1 MEGRGVSILAG
12 LNPAQ
17 REAVEAVEGPL
28 LIIAGPGSGKTRVIA
43 HRIAYLVRVHEVSP
57 YRIMAVTFTNKAAN
71 EMKERAFRLLGE
83 SAQGLTLG
91 TFHAICARILRSEG
105 DHIGLERRF
114 VIYDEDDQ
122 VALVKR
128 SLEELGLDPK
138 RYAPRAVHSAIS
150 SAKNQLIDAQA
161 YIGYIH
167 NYFEEVVQR
176 VYQRYQELLAENRA
190 LDFDD
195 LLMKAVELF
204 RTQAEILD
212 RYQTRYLHLL
222 IDEFQDTNIAQYVLA
237 RQLAGKHR
245 NICVVGDPDQSI
257 YSWRSADLRNI
268 LNFEKDYPDAKVV
281 HLEQNYRSSQTILQ
295 TAGNIIS
302 TNIMRKPIKLWTN
315 NEVGLPVTVVETY
328 SEQDEA
334 EFVVDEVEELI
345 HRGEHQARDCAVMY
359 RTNAQSRALEEAFV
373 RRGLPYKLV
382 GGLRFYQRREIKDVL
397 SYLRLIHNPYDG
409 VSLTRII
416 NVPGRGIGQRTVD
429 KLTQWAKSRK
439 LPLYTALQLLAS
451 QKDSDDESE
460 KLKRISPTVILN
472 RLTNFLTLVDELI
485 AKNSE
490 LDLVDL
496 IDHLLVRSRYKDY
509 VLDGSVQGEERWDNV
524 LELRTVANEYRDLG
538 PGEGLAYFLEEVS
551 LVSEVDELDE
561 QADAVTLI
569 TLHQAKGL
577 EFPAVFIVGM
587 EEGLFPHIRSFDDP
601 AQMEEER
608 RLCYVGV
615 TRAMK
620 RVYLVRA
627 LRRHLFG
634 TSMANPPSRFLNDIP
649 QRLVSYA
656 NTYQRQYATSLWT
669 QPTIEDRRAP
679 KATLDVGDR
688 VRHAKFGEGIVVS
701 CLPRDGDQELT
712 VAFVGGAGIKKL
724 LLSYAPLERVPREG
738 V

>member
-1 MEGRGVSILAG
+1 MNILVD

-17 REAVEAVEGPL
+17 GEAVKAIEGPL

-43 HRIAYLVRVHEVSP
+43 HRIAYLVQACGISP

-71 EMKERAFRLLGE
+71 EMKERAYRLLGE
-83 SAQGLTLG
+83 AANGLTLG

-105 DHIGLERRF
+105 NHIGLESRF

-122 VALVKR
+122 VTLVKR
-128 SLEELGLDPK
+128 SLEQLGLDPK
-138 RYAPRAVHSAIS
+138 RYAPRAIHSAIS
-150 SAKNQLIDAQA
+150 SAKNQLIDAQS
-161 YIGYIH
+161 YMGFVRS
-167 NYFEEVVQR
+167 YFDEVVQR
-176 VYQRYQELLAENRA
+176 VYERYQELLTENVA

-204 RTQAEILD
+204 RTQSEVLD
-212 RYQTRYLHLL
+212 SYQSRYLHLL

-268 LNFEKDYPDAKVV
+268 LNFEKDYPDATVV
-281 HLEQNYRSSQTILQ
+281 HLEQNYRSSQTILE
-295 TAGNIIS
+295 TAGHIIS
-302 TNIMRKPIKLWTN
+302 ANVMRKPIELWTK
-315 NEVGLPVTVVETY
+315 NEVGLPITVVEAY

-334 EFVVDEVEELI
+334 SFVVDEVAELI
-345 HRGEHQARDCAVMY
+345 KRGEHKARDCAVMY
-359 RTNAQSRALEEAFV
+359 RTNAQSRALEEACV
-373 RRGLPYKLV
+373 RWGMPYKLV

-397 SYLRLIHNPYDG
+397 SYLRLIHNPYDS

-429 KLTQWAKSRK
+429 RLNQWAEYRNV
-439 LPLYTALQLLAS
+439 PLYTALQLLAS
-451 QKDSDDESE
+451 QKDGDDEE
-460 KLKRISPTVILN
+460 ETLKDFFPTVTLN
-472 RLTNFLTLVDELI
+472 RLTNFLALVNELI
-485 AKNSE
+485 DKNNE
-490 LDLVDL
+490 LDLIAL
-496 IDHLLVRSRYKDY
+496 LDHLLMRSGYRDY
-509 VLDGSVQGEERWDNV
+509 ILDGTEQGEERWDNI

-551 LVSEVDELDE
+551 LLSEVDELDE

-577 EFPAVFIVGM
+577 EFPVVIIVGM
-587 EEGLFPHIRSFDDP
+587 EEGLFPHRRSFDDP

-620 RVYLVRA
+620 RVYLIRA

-634 TSMANPPSRFLNDIP
+634 TGMANPPSRFLDDIP
-649 QRLVSYA
+649 PHLVNYA
-656 NTYQRQYATSLWT
+656 NTYQGRYVTPLWAQPAAEARP
-669 QPTIEDRRAP
+669 QPTI
-679 KATLDVGDR
+679 TFGVGDR

-701 CLPRDGDQELT
+701 SLPRDGDQELT
-712 VAFVGGAGIKKL
+712 VAFIGGAGIKKL
-724 LLSYAPLERVPREG
+724 LLGFAPLERAT
-738 V
+738 